1 MTRKTAIVTGTSSG
15 FGMLCA
21 VELAKAG
28 LRVISTMRKLDKA
41 GPLLKLAKEY
51 NVSELI
57 HLHKLDV
64 TSSPSIRDF
73 RDSVSEFE
81 SIDVLVNNAGIATA
95 GFCEE
100 LSVDDY
106 RLQFETNVFGLI
118 DVTQTVLPIMRE
130 NCSGRIIN
138 ISSISG
144 SFGFPGLS
152 PYTSSKHALEGFSES
167 LRLEVKSFGIDVVLV
182 KPGSYKT
189 NIWSTIDNMTLDP
202 KSPYFAYMEAIL
214 DNINNEKETHGNPL
228 DVAKLVTRLATQRK
242 SPKLRYPIGNG
253 VKMYMLLKTI
263 LPWKTLERLILNTL
277 LKKR

>member
-28 LRVISTMRKLDKA
+28 FKVISTIRKLDKA
-41 GPLLKLAKEY
+41 GPLLKLAEEN
-51 NVSELI
+51 NVSDLI
-57 HLHKLDV
+57 HLYKLDV
-64 TSSPSIRDF
+64 TSSPSIREF
-73 RDSVSEFE
+73 RDSLSEFE
-81 SIDVLVNNAGIATA
+81 SVDVLVNNAGFATA

-106 RLQFETNVFGLI
+106 RLQFDTNVFGLI
-118 DVTQTVLPIMRE
+118 DVTQTVLPFMRE
-130 NCSGRIIN
+130 NRSGRIIN

-167 LRLEVKSFGIDVVLV
+167 LRLEVKSFGIDIVLV

-189 NIWSTIDNMTLDP
+189 NIWSTIDNMALDP
-202 KSPYFAYMEAIL
+202 KSPYFPYMEAIL
-214 DNINNEKETHGNPL
+214 ANINNEKETHGNPL

-253 VKMYMLLKTI
+253 VKMHMLLKTI
-263 LPWKTLERLILNTL
+263 LPWETLERLILKKL
-277 LKKR
+277 LKKK